1 MLILRNYQE
10 AAKAAVYEHLRDRDD
25 NPCVV
30 LPTGC
35 HAAGHPILMF
45 DGTVRPVEDIRVGDK
60 LMGPDSRPRQVKRLC
75 RGEDEMF
82 RVVPRRGEP
91 FIVNGDHILSLMST
105 NEGKRWDCSQKG
117 GEITNIRVCDYLT
130 KARSWKH
137 LRKLYRVPIDF
148 QSSAILPL
156 PPYILGLLIGDGHI
170 VDTVELTTADEETAD
185 AWDNYVQ
192 STGSRTIVRD
202 RDNRCP
208 TYRMITGRGKYSI
221 VTEVL
226 ENLGLAGCRSF
237 NKFIPHIYLTA
248 NRNDRLQLL
257 AGLIDSDGS
266 RHRSG
271 FEITTASRELTADI
285 VFLCRS
291 LGYSANCASKYSCCQ
306 TGADGWCF
314 RIHID
319 GNCHEVPCRLPRKQA
334 GRRAQKKDPL
344 RTGFKIEACGRA
356 QYFGFELSG
365 DHLYVDGNFVVHH
378 NSGKT
383 PVIASICHD
392 AVSLWNGRVLILAH
406 VKELLEQATDKLRA
420 ICPEVEFGV
429 YSAGL
434 KRRDTKQS
442 VIVAGIQS
450 VYKRA
455 CELDAFDLVIVDE
468 AHMLPPEGDGMYRQF
483 LADARVV
490 NPQLRVIGMTA
501 TPYRMKD
508 GLICK
513 ADHFLNHVCYEIGV
527 RELIRDSYLSPLIT
541 KAGKEEID
549 TARLHVRGGEFIAG
563 EVEDLMDTD
572 ELVDSACAELVK
584 YTDDRQSVLIF
595 ASGVHHGQ
603 HVARVLRETHGV
615 ECGFV
620 CGDTPIAER
629 DELLGRFKAGEF
641 KFLCNVNVLT
651 TGFDAPNVDCVALLR
666 PTLSPGL
673 YYQMVGRGF
682 RLHPGKQNCL
692 VLDFG
697 GNVLRHGPVDAIEI
711 EKRDDRGDG
720 TAPAKQCPE
729 CRSVIAAGYATCPD
743 CGYEFPPPDRKRHDE
758 KATEAGILSDQ
769 VTNIEYEVRDI
780 TWSVHEK
787 RDAPEDAP
795 RTMRVDYRLGLD
807 QWQSEFICFEHTGYA
822 RQKAVL
828 WWKGRSPDPVPDTAK
843 QAAELADVGA
853 LAPTEK
859 ITVRSIAGERYD
871 RIVGYKLGEMPE
883 SSPIW
888 NEVDL
893 EEVPF

>member
-1 MLILRNYQE
+1 
-10 AAKAAVYEHLRDRDD
+10 
-25 NPCVV
+25 
-30 LPTGC
+30 
-35 HAAGHPILMF
+35 
-45 DGTVRPVEDIRVGDK
+45 
-60 LMGPDSRPRQVKRLC
+60 
-75 RGEDEMF
+75 
-82 RVVPRRGEP
+82 
-91 FIVNGDHILSLMST
+91 
-105 NEGKRWDCSQKG
+105 
-117 GEITNIRVCDYLT
+117 
-130 KARSWKH
+130 
-137 LRKLYRVPIDF
+137 
-148 QSSAILPL
+148 
-156 PPYILGLLIGDGHI
+156 
-170 VDTVELTTADEETAD
+170 
-185 AWDNYVQ
+185 
-192 STGSRTIVRD
+192 
-202 RDNRCP
+202 
-208 TYRMITGRGKYSI
+208 
-221 VTEVL
+221 
-226 ENLGLAGCRSF
+226 
-237 NKFIPHIYLTA
+237 
-248 NRNDRLQLL
+248 
-257 AGLIDSDGS
+257 
-266 RHRSG
+266 
-271 FEITTASRELTADI
+271 
-285 VFLCRS
+285 
-291 LGYSANCASKYSCCQ
+291 
-306 TGADGWCF
+306 
-314 RIHID
+314 
-319 GNCHEVPCRLPRKQA
+319 
-334 GRRAQKKDPL
+334 
-344 RTGFKIEACGRA
+344 
-356 QYFGFELSG
+356 
-365 DHLYVDGNFVVHH
+365 
-378 NSGKT
+378 
-383 PVIASICHD
+383 
-392 AVSLWNGRVLILAH
+392 
-406 VKELLEQATDKLRA
+406 
-420 ICPEVEFGV
+420 
-429 YSAGL
+429 
-434 KRRDTKQS
+434 
-442 VIVAGIQS
+442 
-450 VYKRA
+450 
-455 CELDAFDLVIVDE
+455 
-468 AHMLPPEGDGMYRQF
+468 
-483 LADARVV
+483 
-490 NPQLRVIGMTA
+490 
-501 TPYRMKD
+501 
-508 GLICK
+508 
-513 ADHFLNHVCYEIGV
+513 
-527 RELIRDSYLSPLIT
+527 
-541 KAGKEEID
+541 
-549 TARLHVRGGEFIAG
+549 
-563 EVEDLMDTD
+563 
-572 ELVDSACAELVK
+572 VK

-729 CRSVIAAGYATCPD
+729 CRAVIAAGYATCPD

-769 VTNIEYEVRDI
+769 VTDIEYEVRDI

-843 QAAELADVGA
+843 QAAELAEVGA

-888 NEVDL
+888 SEVDL

>member
-117 GEITNIRVCDYLT
+117 GEITNITVCDYLT

-208 TYRMITGRGKYSI
+208 TYRMITGRGKYNI

-271 FEITTASRELTADI
+271 FEITTASRELAADI

-306 TGADGWCF
+306 TGADGWYF

-365 DHLYVDGNFVVHH
+365 DHLYVDGNFVV
-378 NSGKT
+378 
-383 PVIASICHD
+383 
-392 AVSLWNGRVLILAH
+392 
-406 VKELLEQATDKLRA
+406 
-420 ICPEVEFGV
+420 
-429 YSAGL
+429 
-434 KRRDTKQS
+434 
-442 VIVAGIQS
+442 
-450 VYKRA
+450 
-455 CELDAFDLVIVDE
+455 
-468 AHMLPPEGDGMYRQF
+468 
-483 LADARVV
+483 
-490 NPQLRVIGMTA
+490 
-501 TPYRMKD
+501 
-508 GLICK
+508 
-513 ADHFLNHVCYEIGV
+513 
-527 RELIRDSYLSPLIT
+527 
-541 KAGKEEID
+541 
-549 TARLHVRGGEFIAG
+549 
-563 EVEDLMDTD
+563 
-572 ELVDSACAELVK
+572 
-584 YTDDRQSVLIF
+584 
-595 ASGVHHGQ
+595 
-603 HVARVLRETHGV
+603 
-615 ECGFV
+615 
-620 CGDTPIAER
+620 
-629 DELLGRFKAGEF
+629 
-641 KFLCNVNVLT
+641 
-651 TGFDAPNVDCVALLR
+651 
-666 PTLSPGL
+666 
-673 YYQMVGRGF
+673 
-682 RLHPGKQNCL
+682 
-692 VLDFG
+692 
-697 GNVLRHGPVDAIEI
+697 
-711 EKRDDRGDG
+711 
-720 TAPAKQCPE
+720 
-729 CRSVIAAGYATCPD
+729 
-743 CGYEFPPPDRKRHDE
+743 
-758 KATEAGILSDQ
+758 
-769 VTNIEYEVRDI
+769 
-780 TWSVHEK
+780 
-787 RDAPEDAP
+787 
-795 RTMRVDYRLGLD
+795 
-807 QWQSEFICFEHTGYA
+807 
-822 RQKAVL
+822 
-828 WWKGRSPDPVPDTAK
+828 
-843 QAAELADVGA
+843 
-853 LAPTEK
+853 
-859 ITVRSIAGERYD
+859 
-871 RIVGYKLGEMPE
+871 
-883 SSPIW
+883 
-888 NEVDL
+888 
-893 EEVPF
+893 